1 MVEIAQVEE
10 MVKRLS
16 DQKGV
21 LGVIIS
27 NREGVSI
34 RSTMDPEQSTQYSTL
49 VAGLAN
55 QARAFVREVGPEDD
69 LQFLRVR
76 SNGKEVIIAPN
87 FDKEHHLTL
96 TVVQNPMP
104 EG

>member
-21 LGVIIS
+21 QGVLIS
-27 NREGVSI
+27 NGDGVPI
-34 RSTMDPEQSTQYSTL
+34 RSTMEPEQSTQYSTL
-49 VAGLAN
+49 VARLAG
-55 QARAFVREVGPEDD
+55 QARAFVSEVNPGDE
-69 LQFLRVR
+69 LQFLRLR

-87 FDKEHHLTL
+87 FDREQHLSL
-96 TVVQNPMP
+96 TVVQNPFP
-104 EG
+104 ES